1 MEAIDYTMIAGVLIA
16 IGCLTPL
23 VCFMYYAAKAFI
35 TISLM
40 LFGIDPD
47 KTDKKK

>member
-16 IGCLTPL
+16 IGCLTPII
-23 VCFMYYAAKAFI
+23 CFMYYAAKAFI

-40 LFGIDPD
+40 LFGIDPN
-47 KTDKKK
+47 TDKK